1 MSLSSILDDIEQD
14 TDKVIPQ
21 ISTEEITLSV
31 PETSKTR
38 LDTTQID
45 QRVIKKFSVL
55 YNQLVMKQTVQN
67 VIKLDRKIAQEV
79 FTMLPESNTVDQA
92 KITTYPSAM
101 NKDVVMKALD
111 GVSDKIPDSVMT
123 LLQETL
129 QQTEN
134 NQDRITT
141 VVQTVNN
148 FFQRFKQL
156 CERFETSPPLVLYQK
171 NSYNLYFDPFNKLS
185 IIDDRQLDYPKYEET
200 LSTKLYNVFQHKTIV
215 KWLQAQNDQLDD
227 ISAST
232 AAVDLSVVSIIENI
246 GLVTQALIKNQET
259 FNQLHSDLNQFLAS
273 SETLVN
279 EKSNEV
285 VCNLERLIFIMN
297 QANLFHDV
305 LDVPDNFLVNLEELL
320 NFID

>member
-14 TDKVIPQ
+14 TDKVVPEIA
-21 ISTEEITLSV
+21 TEEITLSV

-38 LDTTQID
+38 IDTKQID
-45 QRVIKKFSVL
+45 QQVIKKFSVL
-55 YNQLVMKQTVQN
+55 YNQLVLKQTVQS

-79 FTMLPESNTVDQA
+79 FTMLPDSSPVEQA

-111 GVSDKIPDSVMT
+111 GVSDKIPDNVMT

-129 QQTEN
+129 QEADN
-134 NQDRITT
+134 SKDKIIST
-141 VVQTVNN
+141 VQKVND

-156 CERFETSPPLVLYQK
+156 SQRFEITPPLVVYTK
-171 NSYNLYFDPFNKLS
+171 NSYNLYSDPFTKLS

-200 LSTKLYNVFQHKTIV
+200 LSTRLYNVFQHKTIV

-232 AAVDLSVVSIIENI
+232 AAVDLSVVSLIDNI

-259 FNQLHSDLNQFLAS
+259 FIQLHSELKQFLS
-273 SETLVN
+273 SNETLVN

-285 VCNLERLIFIMN
+285 VCNLERLIFIMT
-297 QANLFHDV
+297 QSNLISDV